1 MEKNYDVVVVGAG
14 SMGMAAGCYLAQQ
27 GVRALLIDAHDP
39 PHALGSHH
47 GDTRIIRHAYG
58 EGRQY
63 VPLALRAQT
72 LWASLEEASGQTL
85 FANTGV
91 LSVGSEGAAFLA
103 EVIESA
109 QLFSL
114 PLEVLSRDEM
124 IRRLPGLRIPEGY
137 MGCLET
143 TSGVL
148 FSERCIR
155 AFRDVGT
162 RAGMTVLPN
171 TRVEDVIIHPNHV
184 VVATDHGTFS
194 ADKLILSA
202 GAAAPQVLRATGLN
216 LPLQPVRKTVGWF
229 ASDETL
235 FASSEFPAFTFDLAG
250 EFYYGFPSFD
260 GSGVKVGRHD
270 GGLLV
275 ADVETMNRT
284 FGAYPEDEGELRGF
298 LSTFMPQASGALRAG
313 KTCLYTL
320 TPDEHFIVDTHPNHS
335 HVVIAAGFSG
345 HGFKFASVIGE
356 ILAEL
361 SVQGSTTHDISRFSI
376 QRFQRPC

>member
-1 MEKNYDVVVVGAG
+1 MENSYDVVVVGAG

-63 VPLALRAQT
+63 VPLALRAQA
-72 LWASLEEASGQTL
+72 LWTALEEASGQTL

-91 LSVGSEGAAFLA
+91 LSVGLEGAAFLD
-103 EVIESA
+103 EVVESA
-109 QLFSL
+109 RSFSL
-114 PLEVLSRDEM
+114 PLDVLSRDELV
-124 IRRLPGLRIPEGY
+124 RRWPGLQIPEGY
-137 MGCLET
+137 TGCLET

-171 TRVEDVIIHPNHV
+171 TRVTDLAIHPNHV
-184 VVATDHGTFS
+184 VVTTDHGTFS
-194 ADKLILSA
+194 ADKLILCA
-202 GAAAPQVLRATGLN
+202 GAAAPQLLRATGLD

-229 ASDETL
+229 ASDEAL
-235 FASSEFPAFTFDLAG
+235 FAASEFPAFTFDLAG

-270 GGLLV
+270 GGLPVEV
-275 ADVETMNRT
+275 ATMNRT
-284 FGAYPEDEGELRGF
+284 FGAYPEDEGELRAF
-298 LSTFMPQASGALRAG
+298 LSTFMPQASGALQSG

-320 TPDEHFIVDTHPNHS
+320 TPDEHFIVDTHPSHR
-335 HVVIAAGFSG
+335 HVVVAAGFSG
-345 HGFKFASVIGE
+345 HGFKFASAIGE

-361 SVQGSTTHDISRFSI
+361 SVQGRTTHDISQFSI
-376 QRFQRPC
+376 QRFQGPR